1 MATPD
6 SLSHPNFDHSNCLA
20 SDNSEI
26 GCVEI
31 TLLNV
36 LPWQTVQYQFW
47 PNGPSIKCWQKTYSF
62 LSLSPVPGS
71 WSRPTPGS
79 LGWSLSFQRSP
90 LPWIK
95 NQKIVFR
102 GPRYIKVKVSSSY
115 FSASSWSSFCM
126 IPSMLRMSSSRL
138 SSFPAQK
145 YGNKF
150 LMSQK
155 NLQTKEH
162 SHLFL
167 EFWRSA
173 FVAVSLLG
181 LLTFIVFTL

>member
-1 MATPD
+1 MTD
-6 SLSHPNFDHSNCLA
+6 SSVPILAKRPINQMLTKNLLVSVALS
-20 SDNSEI
+20 
-26 GCVEI
+26 
-31 TLLNV
+31 
-36 LPWQTVQYQFW
+36 
-47 PNGPSIKCWQKTYSF
+47 YSKK
-62 LSLSPVPGS
+62 LVKAD
-71 WSRPTPGS
+71 SRFSRMVAFISALT
-79 LGWSLSFQRSP
+79 SP
-90 LPWIK
+90 LD
-95 NQKIVFR
+95 QKAVFR

-138 SSFPAQK
+138 SIFPAQK

-167 EFWRSA
+167 EF
-173 FVAVSLLG
+173 
-181 LLTFIVFTL
+181 